1 MAYAILRR
9 MEIVTTTMR
18 QQAHERPGQKFTVGE
33 DLATILHLQ
42 DEGISQ
48 TRAIKERLDRE
59 HITIPFPQR
68 DVHVTREAEPEPRLA
83 RAM

>member
-48 TRAIKERLDRE
+48 T
-59 HITIPFPQR
+59 
-68 DVHVTREAEPEPRLA
+68 
-83 RAM
+83 AMISTTSE